1 MSPPYRPGEKLAW
14 LDPVPEGVLVQRSV
28 VRSIE
33 PAEDGTRWKVTT
45 DHGTALVDDTGSA
58 GRIVPLD
65 ADVERDF
72 DLHGGAD
79 FVVRATLTDRA
90 HELNQA
96 QERDQERSLDL
107 GDDLGFD

>member
-1 MSPPYRPGEKLAW
+1 MSPPYRPGEELAW
-14 LDPVPEGVLVQRSV
+14 LDSVPGGLFVQRTV
-28 VRSIE
+28 VRGIE
-33 PAEDGTRWKVTT
+33 PADDGAHWRVIT
-45 DHGTALVDDTGSA
+45 DRGTALVDDTGSA

-96 QERDQERSLDL
+96 QEHDQERSLDL